1 MTVNELAVL
10 LEIEY
15 WADEQQRVAVSDPP
29 TEAERVAASVH
40 LPVLAKQ
47 TAKAAARWARRA
59 GRPARYQPAFVAE
72 TVARDC
78 EHAMQR
84 DVRCGI
90 LIQTIGVLLLRSLL
104 ENLAWRFAVWL
115 FSDATD
121 QDRPDLICKMGVDN
135 G

>member
-1 MTVNELAVL
+1 MTVNELAIL

-15 WADEQQRVAVSDPP
+15 WADEQQRVAVGAPP
-29 TEAERVAASVH
+29 TEAERVAANVH
-40 LPVLAKQ
+40 LPVLARQ
-47 TAKAAARWARRA
+47 TARAAARWARRA
-59 GRPARYQPAFVAE
+59 GRLARYQAAFVAD
-72 TVARDC
+72 TVAQAS
-78 EHAMQR
+78 EHA
-84 DVRCGI
+84 VRSNPACGI
-90 LIQTIGVLLLRSLL
+90 LIETIGVLLLRTLL

>member
-1 MTVNELAVL
+1 MTVNELATQ

-15 WADEQQRVAVSDPP
+15 WADEQQRVAVGAPP
-29 TEAERVAASVH
+29 TEAERVAANVH
-40 LPVLAKQ
+40 LSALARQ
-47 TAKAAARWARRA
+47 TARAAARWARRA
-59 GRPARYQPAFVAE
+59 GRPARCQPAFVAE

-104 ENLAWRFAVWL
+104 ENLAWRLALWL
-115 FSDATD
+115 LSESAHDERA
-121 QDRPDLICKMGVDN
+121 DLLCRMQADN
-135 G
+135 D